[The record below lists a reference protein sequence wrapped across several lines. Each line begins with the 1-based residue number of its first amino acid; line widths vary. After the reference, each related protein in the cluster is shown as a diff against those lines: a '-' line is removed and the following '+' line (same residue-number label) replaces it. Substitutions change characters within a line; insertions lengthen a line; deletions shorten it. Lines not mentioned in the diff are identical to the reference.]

1 VAHGAGLDVLK
12 DGGEVFQ
19 NEVVLC
25 PCALFRN
32 FVKQLGRFQEI
43 TEPGDGFFG
52 DGGEQ
57 FPPAFA
63 VLVDAFVDVAI
74 VLQDLIGEEVHPLR
88 EVFVENE
95 A

>member
-1 VAHGAGLDVLK
+1 VAHGAGLDVLEN
-12 DGGEVFQ
+12 GGEVFQ
-19 NEVVLC
+19 NEAVFC

-32 FVKQLGRFQEI
+32 FVKQLGRLQEI
-43 TEPGDGFFG
+43 AEPRDGFFG

-74 VLQDLIGEEVHPLR
+74 VL
-88 EVFVENE
+88 
-95 A
+95 

>member
-12 DGGEVFQ
+12 DGSEVLQ
-19 NEVVLC
+19 NEIVFC
-25 PCALFRN
+25 PCALFRD

-43 TEPGDGFFG
+43 AEPGDGFFG

-63 VLVDAFVDVAI
+63 VLVDTFVNVAV
-74 VLQDLIGEEVHPLR
+74 VL
-88 EVFVENE
+88 
-95 A
+95 